1 MESVSV
7 QIENQ
12 APLVLCFKGKQSIS
26 LNPGETIYSD
36 PSELLVNSGDT
47 ITASLAFKGAATSG
61 NNLPEFI
68 RLSTSGNYTT
78 TMQMPVVKQSL
89 LTKLSG
95 VGMVIPILSSI
106 EIYTEEKKDVL
117 VCFGDSI
124 TQLSHWTK
132 PLADKLR
139 YTNCNTIVI
148 NKGIAGNQ
156 LLSDPMS
163 KILSLYGIAAMKRFE
178 EDVLN
183 VTGVT
188 SVLFALGVND
198 MNMVKNKNAIHGKA
212 QAVLNGLEDLASQAK
227 AAGIKTYIATVTPC
241 GGCKG
246 YRSYTNPER
255 EKVNKLI
262 RESTSFDV
270 CWTSMLL
277 YVIRRIPVLCRKSVI
292 LAPIF
297 ILESL
302 EEKKCHRR
310 HMLY

>member
-1 MESVSV
+1 MAQWITTWAQAHADMSAFCKTAKVFTARITIFSELSGKKIRFRLSNQAGKKTVSVESVSV

-61 NNLPEFI
+61 NNIPEFI

-124 TQLSHWTK
+124 TQLSH
-132 PLADKLR
+132 
-139 YTNCNTIVI
+139 
-148 NKGIAGNQ
+148 
-156 LLSDPMS
+156 
-163 KILSLYGIAAMKRFE
+163 
-178 EDVLN
+178 
-183 VTGVT
+183 
-188 SVLFALGVND
+188 
-198 MNMVKNKNAIHGKA
+198 
-212 QAVLNGLEDLASQAK
+212 
-227 AAGIKTYIATVTPC
+227 
-241 GGCKG
+241 
-246 YRSYTNPER
+246 
-255 EKVNKLI
+255 
-262 RESTSFDV
+262 
-270 CWTSMLL
+270 
-277 YVIRRIPVLCRKSVI
+277 
-292 LAPIF
+292 
-297 ILESL
+297 
-302 EEKKCHRR
+302 
-310 HMLY
+310 